1 MNTMF
6 DLTGKTALVTGSGRG
21 IGLTLAT
28 GLASAGARVIINDIS
43 TDTAEGTAAKLRA
56 EGMDAHA
63 AVFDVTD
70 KQALSAGID
79 DIVGEVGQIDILVN
93 NAGIHRRA
101 PLEEMSE
108 DDWNKVIETNLTSA
122 FLVGQRVAKDMIRRK
137 SGKIIN
143 IASINCERPR
153 PSIGNYSAA
162 KGGLVLLTRAM
173 TVEWAQHNIQINAI
187 APGYILTEM
196 TMPLS
201 QDPEKNAWIKSITP
215 AKRWGSPE
223 DLIGAAIFLASKA
236 SQFVNGHVL
245 FVDGGMRIAL

>member
-21 IGLTLAT
+21 IGFTLAK
-28 GLASAGARVIINDIS
+28 GLASAGARVIINDLNADI
-43 TDTAEGTAAKLRA
+43 AEAAVEQLRA
-56 EGMDAHA
+56 EGVDACP

-70 KQALSAGID
+70 KQAVTEGID
-79 DIVGEVGQIDILVN
+79 GAVREAGQIDILVN

-101 PLEEMSE
+101 PLEEMAEE
-108 DDWNKVIETNLTSA
+108 DWKKVLDTNLTSA
-122 FLVGQRVAKDMIRRK
+122 FLVGQRVARDMIRRR

-143 IASINCERPR
+143 ILSINSERPR

-162 KGGLVLLTRAM
+162 KGGLTLLTRSM
-173 TVEWAQHNIQINAI
+173 TVEWAQHNIQINGI

-215 AKRWGSPE
+215 ARRWGTPE
-223 DLIGAAIFLASKA
+223 DLIGAAVFLSSKA

-245 FVDGGMRIAL
+245 FVDGGMRVGL